1 MRSFRSNR
9 TTRPRRRPLQSLLA
23 AIAASVV
30 TVAALAVPAAAAPLG
45 AGPGAAPAKQAYP
58 VPYTF
63 LAGILA
69 APTGP
74 DTPPPGANDW
84 ACKPTATH
92 PEPVILVHGLL
103 ANETDNWQTISP
115 LLTNE
120 GYCVFTLTY
129 GQTSTTDPLMKM
141 FGGLIPMEASAQ
153 QLSAFVDEVLGAT
166 GAAEVD
172 LVGHSEGATMPYWYL
187 KFDGG
192 AAKVTRMVG
201 ISPAVHGTEVAGLP
215 MALASMGAATIPSL
229 PSPAT
234 TVSSWCGA
242 CEEFSPSSEFMR
254 KLDEGGV
261 AVAGVAYTQI
271 MTRYDE
277 LVVPYTSGVVTAPNS
292 RNIVVQQQCLL
303 DFADH
308 VAIVA
313 DETAADDVLNALD
326 PAHPRAVRCTLTLPG
341 IG

>member
-1 MRSFRSNR
+1 MVCVGA
-9 TTRPRRRPLQSLLA
+9 T
-23 AIAASVV
+23 I
-30 TVAALAVPAAAAPLG
+30 AVPAASATSAASAIRP
-45 AGPGAAPAKQAYP
+45 APAPKPGHP

-74 DTPPPGANDW
+74 DTPPPGANDFS
-84 ACKPTATH
+84 CKPSAEH

-103 ANETDNWQTISP
+103 ATQTDNWQTISP
-115 LLTNE
+115 LLANE
-120 GYCVFTLTY
+120 GYCVFALTY
-129 GQTSTTDPLMKM
+129 GQVDATTNPLLH
-141 FGGLIPMEASAQ
+141 FVGGLAPMEDSAKE
-153 QLSAFVDEVLGAT
+153 LGAFVDTVLAAT
-166 GAAEVD
+166 GAAKVD

-192 AAKVTRMVG
+192 AAKVAKMVG
-201 ISPAVHGTEVAGLP
+201 ISPAVHGTHIAD
-215 MALASMGAATIPSL
+215 LASVANVFFPDAGAS
-229 PSPAT
+229 
-234 TVSSWCGA
+234 TVGSFCASCL
-242 CEEFSPSSEFMR
+242 EFAPDSAFMR

-261 AVAGVAYTQI
+261 AVRGVAYTQI

-277 LVVPYTSGVVTAPNS
+277 LVVPYSSGVVTARNS
-292 RNIVVQQQCLL
+292 RNIVVQDQCPI

-313 DETAADDVLNALD
+313 DRTAADDVLNALG
-326 PAHPRAVRCTLTLPG
+326 PAHPRRVRCTLTLPF